1 MGQTCCLNA
10 PQNIW
15 YCDGG
20 LTCDQNK
27 VCRLSGSLETCNT
40 PGATCCSNQGQFFCL
55 NGLTCDQNKTCR
67 TTGGGPAGPTDGIVL
82 TNPLGVTTID
92 EAILKVLN
100 ILKTVGAP
108 IAVVMVIVGGFQML
122 FAAGDPEK
130 FKSGQKTILYSAIGY
145 AIIFLA
151 DGIATLIQNALS

>member
-1 MGQTCCLNA
+1 
-10 PQNIW
+10 
-15 YCDGG
+15 
-20 LTCDQNK
+20 
-27 VCRLSGSLETCNT
+27 
-40 PGATCCSNQGQFFCL
+40 
-55 NGLTCDQNKTCR
+55 
-67 TTGGGPAGPTDGIVL
+67 
-82 TNPLGVTTID
+82 
-92 EAILKVLN
+92 LN